1 MNRLNMI
8 DIEALAEQIVNRLTV
23 EVEASGRHVHLSQRD
38 LETLFGPG
46 AALTRVKELSQPG
59 QFVCAQ
65 RVTLEGPRGTIPNVV
80 VLGPERK
87 ESQVEIS
94 LTDGIV
100 LGITPPV
107 RLSGDIEGTPGI
119 TLRNGDRT
127 LRLDRGLIAAKRHIH
142 MTPADSARF
151 GVENGREVRLR
162 CLTRR
167 PLTFEGV
174 EVRVSPQFATFA
186 HIDYDEANACGF
198 KKGDRALLLPEGG
211 GRGHG

>member
-1 MNRLNMI
+1 MNTLNNI
-8 DIEALAEQIVNRLTV
+8 NIEALAEQIVRRLTV
-23 EVEASGRHVHLSQRD
+23 EVEASGRHVHLSRAD

-46 AALTRVKELSQPG
+46 FQLTRVKDLSQPG

-65 RVTLEGPRGTIPNVV
+65 RVTLEGPKGSIPNVV

-94 LTDGIV
+94 LGIA
-100 LGITPPV
+100 PPV
-107 RLSGDIEGTPGI
+107 RLSGDIGGTPGI
-119 TLRNGDRT
+119 TLRSGDRV
-127 LRLDRGLIAAKRHIH
+127 LRLDRGVIAAKRHIH
-142 MTPADSARF
+142 MTPEDAARF
-151 GVENGREVRLR
+151 GVENGREVRLK
-162 CLTRR
+162 CLTGR

-198 KKGDRALLLPEGG
+198 KKGDRALLLP
-211 GRGHG
+211 